1 MGDEAAFNEG
11 EVIGDV
17 SSNEGEVLGRI
28 SRELV
33 RALKASYGKG
43 PTKAKSYVCDDVLL
57 VVMEGGLLPAETA
70 MVDRGREDTVR
81 EFRQQFENELTPLF
95 TAVVEDITGRKVLN
109 YQSQI
114 MFDPDMV
121 FELFVL
127 DADADADAD

>member
-1 MGDEAAFNEG
+1 MVDDAAFNER
-11 EVIGDV
+11 EVVGDV
-17 SSNEGEVLGRI
+17 SHNEGELLGRI

-33 RALKASYGKG
+33 HALKVSYGKG
-43 PTKAKSYVCDDVLL
+43 PMKAKSYLCDDVLL
-57 VVMEGGLLPAETA
+57 VVMEGGLLPAETT

-95 TAVVEDITGRKVLN
+95 TALVEDITGRKVLN

-114 MFDPDMV
+114 MFDPDMI

-127 DADADADAD
+127 DGGADADAD